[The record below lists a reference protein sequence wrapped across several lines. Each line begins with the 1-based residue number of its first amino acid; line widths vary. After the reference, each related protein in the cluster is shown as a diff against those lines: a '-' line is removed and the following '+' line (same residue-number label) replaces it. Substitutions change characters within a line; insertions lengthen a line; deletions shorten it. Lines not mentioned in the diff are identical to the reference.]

1 MPYRHA
7 WLGVAALLA
16 LALYVFW
23 PGFISRLGEHGWAHH
38 LHGITATLWMV
49 LLIAQSFLV
58 DRRDFARH
66 RWLGRSL
73 LGLAPLFTAAGFMM
87 LQTMTASERP
97 FANTFGDALCFV
109 DGLATLAFAAFCHA
123 ALANRRNPALHG
135 GYLLVTPGLLVMAVV
150 TRLRFFGDLLP
161 DWTWQ
166 ARFSF
171 AFDVST
177 VIVLVAAIV
186 MALRHRR
193 HPQPFV
199 ALGIVTLVQGIGF
212 HTLGD
217 WSPWNSVADAIAAT
231 PTAVMGLIG
240 LAVGGFA
247 VWHGW
252 RSGASPARRA

>member
-1 MPYRHA
+1 MPYRYA
-7 WLGVAALLA
+7 WLGVAALLV

-49 LLIAQSFLV
+49 LLIAQSVLV
-58 DRRDFARH
+58 DRRDFTRH

-109 DGLATLAFAAFCHA
+109 DGLATLAFAAFCYA

-150 TRLRFFGDLLP
+150 TRLPFFDDLLP

-171 AFDVST
+171 TFDLAM
-177 VIVLVAAIV
+177 VIVLVAALV
-186 MALRHRR
+186 MGLRHRR

-199 ALGIVTLVQGIGF
+199 ALGVVTLVQGIGF
-212 HTLGD
+212 HTLGN
-217 WSPWNSVADAIAAT
+217 WAPWNAVADAIAST

-252 RSGASPARRA
+252 RSSTSRARRA